1 MTLSADRIDLRMTI
15 ARRYRVVNGDHPMSP
30 VDDAYVDR
38 QFVPLDDLA
47 AAHGVDPDGLREQ
60 VVAGRLPL
68 PSYLRSD
75 GTDMYHRDLL
85 DIVDRAGGVE
95 FLQEW
100 FVRQFR
106 DPAVAREEWRSYLSG
121 QYVCL
126 RSVTPRTIQRKGE
139 LVTAIQLAVAD
150 PRPRSSGWL
159 DQLHDWVDELDALS
173 PAYTGYDVL
182 RFGGPTGRQANI
194 DAVRQRFPRRR

>member
-15 ARRYRVVNGDHPMSP
+15 SRRYRVVNGDHPMSP
-30 VDDAYVDR
+30 ADDAYVDR
-38 QFVPLDDLA
+38 QYAPLEDVA
-47 AAHGVDPDGLREQ
+47 AAHGVDPDEVREH
-60 VVAGRLPL
+60 VIAGRLPL

-75 GTDMYHRDLL
+75 GTEMYHSDLFG
-85 DIVDRAGGVE
+85 IVERAGGVE
-95 FLQEW
+95 FLREW

-106 DPAVAREEWRSYLSG
+106 DPVVGREEWRSYLSG

-126 RSVTPRTIQRKGE
+126 RSVTPRTIQRKEE
-139 LVTAIQLAVAD
+139 LVTAIQLAVAE
-150 PRPRSSGWL
+150 PRPRSSAWL

-182 RFGGPTGRQANI
+182 RFGGPTGRQTNI
-194 DAVRQRFPRRR
+194 DAVRHRFPRR

>member
-38 QFVPLDDLA
+38 QYAPLDQLVA
-47 AAHGVDPDGLREQ
+47 DPDEAREH
-60 VVAGRLPL
+60 VIAGRLPL

-75 GTDMYHRDLL
+75 GTEMYHRDLFDL
-85 DIVDRAGGVE
+85 VERAGGVE
-95 FLQEW
+95 FYQEW

-106 DPAVAREEWRSYLSG
+106 DPAVGREEWRTYLTG

-126 RSVTPRTIQRKGE
+126 RSVTPRTIQRKDE
-139 LVTAIQLAVAD
+139 LVTAIRLAVAD
-150 PRPRSSGWL
+150 PQPWSAGWL

-182 RFGGPTGRQANI
+182 RFGGPTGRQTNI
-194 DAVRQRFPRRR
+194 DAVRQRFPRRRR